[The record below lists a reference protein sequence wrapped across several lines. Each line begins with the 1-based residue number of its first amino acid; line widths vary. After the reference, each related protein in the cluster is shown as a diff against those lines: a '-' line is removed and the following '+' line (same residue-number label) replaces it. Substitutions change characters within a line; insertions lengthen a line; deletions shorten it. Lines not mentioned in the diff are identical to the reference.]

1 LLDKGDEGELGER
14 GLEIALVDIV
24 KIEGKKL

>member
-1 LLDKGDEGELGER
+1 VFLVRQGDEGELGER

-24 KIEGKKL
+24 KIEG